1 MAIAGTHLC
10 LSKKRKPCSMFS
22 ARFPSII
29 HFLTIISAT
38 QDTLRELISAAVL

>member
-22 ARFPSII
+22 ARFPSFHKSTVI
-29 HFLTIISAT
+29 T
-38 QDTLRELISAAVL
+38 QKRLSELIAVTVP